1 MFADQTF
8 VNEST
13 TLLLDKE
20 RHTQSPS
27 TEKSRRAD
35 RDVTFA

>member
-13 TLLLDKE
+13 TLLLDKD
-20 RHTQSPS
+20 RHTQNPS
-27 TEKSRRAD
+27 TEKSCRAG